1 MRNVKLRRLGLT
13 GSMLAAG
20 LLIGSVPAQ
29 AATPAGVAGL
39 GSAKFTSNGQTIE
52 IPAQGFCNV
61 DGTPNASSGVV
72 SQPGVSFGGGT
83 STCTRTVVNPATHVT
98 TTKSAALGRNF
109 QLSALMSVGGPR
121 IRINSYRATCVGR
134 RAGTVANWGVSGV
147 TGLAGLPQPVPT
159 GFVYQVK
166 KADGTLLATFIFG
179 ERFLPNPPDGGI
191 AVNSVH
197 IVFEKGSGI
206 SGEVMV
212 GAAACAKAP

>member
-13 GSMLAAG
+13 GAVLAAG

-39 GSAKFTSNGQTIE
+39 GSAKFTRNGQTIE
-52 IPAQGFCNV
+52 IPAQAFCNV
-61 DGTPNASSGVV
+61 DGPPNASSGVV
-72 SQPGVSFGGGT
+72 AQQGISFGGGT

-121 IRINSYRATCVGR
+121 IHINSYRATCVGR
-134 RAGTVANWGVSGV
+134 RAGTTANWGVSGV
-147 TGLAGLPQPVPT
+147 AGLVGLPQPIPT
-159 GFVYQVK
+159 GFVSQVK

-179 ERFLPNPPDGGI
+179 ERILPNPPDGGV
-191 AVNSVH
+191 AMNALH
-197 IVFEKGSGI
+197 IRFEQGSGI
-206 SGEVMV
+206 NGEVIL
-212 GAAACAKAP
+212 GSAACAKAP